1 MPGPAPK
8 DPKLRQR
15 RNKSATRAI
24 LPAEASPRTVM
35 PSLPRGTKWHP
46 MTKKWWLDV
55 WSSPMATEYLIADAH
70 ALMRLAI
77 LINLFWQ
84 NPDAKLSGEI
94 RKIEQS
100 FGLTPLDRRR
110 LEWQIEQTETAKD
123 KRDRRRSTEAIIIS
137 ADDPREILK

>member
-1 MPGPAPK
+1 
-8 DPKLRQR
+8 
-15 RNKSATRAI
+15 
-24 LPAEASPRTVM
+24 
-35 PSLPRGTKWHP
+35 